1 MDWITEHWTILI
13 GPAVVAAVIS
23 SIVTVIGF
31 FITTRAAKAMHRE
44 KLAFD
49 QKLAERKFQFEKELA
64 ERRFKYDRDLH
75 DHKRRIELAEEV
87 LADFYK
93 AREIILEARSP
104 GSIRTDEGD
113 TRPKMDD
120 ETPEETKQYN
130 VYFLVIERLS
140 KDSDFF
146 ARLQARKYRF
156 IAHFGAEA
164 VKPYD
169 DLYQILREI
178 RVAVHML
185 IGTHKMHKSP
195 ELETNHR
202 KWCTTIFGG
211 PDEDDIPKRLDAI
224 VTAIEKT
231 CRPAI
236 QETVK

>member
-44 KLAFD
+44 KLALD
-49 QKLAERKFQFEKELA
+49 QKLAERKFEFEK
-64 ERRFKYDRDLH
+64 
-75 DHKRRIELAEEV
+75 ELAEEV

-104 GSIRTDEGD
+104 GSIRADEGD

-169 DLYQILREI
+169 DLNQILREI

>member
-1 MDWITEHWTILI
+1 
-13 GPAVVAAVIS
+13 
-23 SIVTVIGF
+23 
-31 FITTRAAKAMHRE
+31 
-44 KLAFD
+44 
-49 QKLAERKFQFEKELA
+49 
-64 ERRFKYDRDLH
+64 LH

-104 GSIRTDEGD
+104 GSIRADEGD

-231 CRPAI
+231 RRPAI